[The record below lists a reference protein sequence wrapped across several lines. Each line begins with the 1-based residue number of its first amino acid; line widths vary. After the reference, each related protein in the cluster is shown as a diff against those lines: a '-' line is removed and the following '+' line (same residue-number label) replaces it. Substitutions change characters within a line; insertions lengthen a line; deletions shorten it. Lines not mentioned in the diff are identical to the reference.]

1 MGGTLSRV
9 KVVVVCW
16 RGLQKKQCDGL
27 GDFQRERER
36 EREIVCVCVCVRVQA
51 ACVEYLRYR
60 GPWYNSSMRNR
71 FLFDGLQERP
81 QVTHL

>member
-36 EREIVCVCVCVRVQA
+36 EREIVCVCVGFWLPLVMA
-51 ACVEYLRYR
+51 TINLE
-60 GPWYNSSMRNR
+60 
-71 FLFDGLQERP
+71 
-81 QVTHL
+81 